1 MQNQSGGVR
10 QSSAHLVLISAASLS
25 ASMQSRR
32 NTTLHL
38 AATNSKAIRHIEE
51 LPGRSFAAGRTS
63 LTSSM
68 TKADRSRLN
77 IAELE
82 PTAANAA
89 LFVSALQNRAGDLP
103 EGPPGRAIMRRIGP
117 FVVHGNQ
124 GKITAI
130 HLSTGPCPAFMTGS
144 TDPPYA
150 IGTGMVRT
158 VARLAEVPG
167 VSGHPSCKAGRKTL
181 SKTMAMSAGRPR
193 WPG

>member
-1 MQNQSGGVR
+1 
-10 QSSAHLVLISAASLS
+10 
-25 ASMQSRR
+25 
-32 NTTLHL
+32 
-38 AATNSKAIRHIEE
+38 
-51 LPGRSFAAGRTS
+51 
-63 LTSSM
+63 M

-150 IGTGMVRT
+150 IGTGQQILDLTTADSPLQSAVLEMVRT